1 MKFVTTVV
9 SLALALGLLSTHTV
23 FAGAPSVVT
32 PGAFMGDFNGDG
44 RQDVL
49 IFDSGTG
56 ALYVY
61 VTASGIAQ
69 GAVNVDVAESGLLT
83 TLPAGVSVKGVG
95 DFNNDGRADVLVQ
108 DASGNLPVLVN
119 DNAVSAGSPVA
130 LDAAKTGFIA
140 NPPAGPAGFEVL
152 GAADANDDGNAD
164 VYVIDGGGNVFTY
177 ITSAAEG
184 GEPSLDGTIGGS
196 PIGLPAGWTMSVV
209 GDLNGDGLSDMMASN
224 TASTGTGNRIYNFI
238 TAAGGVTVDGAASGN
253 PGEVPTGWGCCA
265 AGNLTTGNASND
277 FAVVNESGSPGAIY
291 VYALN
296 DDGIS
301 VDVGASAASVVLPA
315 GWDVAGLGDFNNDGI
330 ADTLAANTDGS
341 LLVFLNSGPGT
352 VTGAAFLTQMPA
364 GWSTPDFQGMS
375 ANENEVA
382 AQSAGSCD
390 YVNQFSSE
398 LECKAYSGSAWTAT
412 SAAASCVAG
421 APGALSGTWSASTQ
435 CAVDPTLGTCSVPD
449 PLGEGMEYV
458 LQIGGGDPLDC
469 TTAAVNI
476 CAGLL
481 AGTFT
486 PSSICAGP

>member
-9 SLALALGLLSTHTV
+9 SLALALGLLSAPAV
-23 FAGAPSVVT
+23 FAGGAPAAT

-61 VTASGIAQ
+61 VTASGING
-69 GAVNVDVAESGLLT
+69 GAGAANVDTAESGLLT
-83 TLPAGVSVKGVG
+83 TLPAGVSVEGVG

-119 DNAVSAGSPVA
+119 DNTVAAGNPVA
-130 LDAAKTGFIA
+130 LDAAKTGFIT
-140 NPPAGPAGFEVL
+140 NPPAGWEVL

-164 VYVIDGGGNVFTY
+164 VYVTDNGGVGGSVFTY
-177 ITSAAEG
+177 ITQASAG
-184 GEPSLDGTIGGS
+184 GTPSLDGTVGGS
-196 PIGLPAGWTMSVV
+196 PIGLPAGWMMSVV

-224 TASTGTGNRIYNFI
+224 TASTGTGNQVYTFI
-238 TAAGGVTVDGAASGN
+238 TAAGGVTVDGGASGN

-277 FAVVNESGSPGAIY
+277 FAVVDESGAPGAIY

-301 VDVGASAASVVLPA
+301 VDAGASAASVVLPA

-341 LLVFLNSGPGT
+341 LLVYLNSGPGT

-364 GWSTPDFQGMS
+364 GWSTADFQGMS
-375 ANENEVA
+375 ANEVA
-382 AQSAGSCD
+382 AQ
-390 YVNQFSSE
+390 
-398 LECKAYSGSAWTAT
+398 
-412 SAAASCVAG
+412 
-421 APGALSGTWSASTQ
+421 
-435 CAVDPTLGTCSVPD
+435 
-449 PLGEGMEYV
+449 
-458 LQIGGGDPLDC
+458 
-469 TTAAVNI
+469 
-476 CAGLL
+476 
-481 AGTFT
+481 
-486 PSSICAGP
+486 